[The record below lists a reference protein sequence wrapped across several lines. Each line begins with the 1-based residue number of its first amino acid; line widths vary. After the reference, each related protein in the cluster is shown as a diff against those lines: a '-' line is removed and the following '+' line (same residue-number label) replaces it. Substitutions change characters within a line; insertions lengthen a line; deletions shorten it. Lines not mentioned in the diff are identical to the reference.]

1 MERLRTMNGSSRQRV
16 TSKTGWP
23 GCRSLAGYH
32 GQEADPLQVLKNQL
46 LAGHLADVR
55 DAELEMRLRRA
66 ADESAS
72 IAWATTYPLLTLPEL
87 LLEKTAQA
95 LAQHERQR
103 EIQLRRC
110 AAVGLAA

>member
-1 MERLRTMNGSSRQRV
+1 M
-16 TSKTGWP
+16 
-23 GCRSLAGYH
+23 AGYH

-46 LAGHLADVR
+46 LAGHLAEVR
-55 DAELEMRLRRA
+55 DSELEMRLRRA

-87 LLEKTAQA
+87 LREKTVQA

-103 EIQLRRC
+103 EIQLRGRAPVGF
-110 AAVGLAA
+110 AA